1 MTKEEAK
8 AVIALCID
16 EGRTQGI
23 VKANEFEEL
32 LDFLDNQQS
41 SLPSNLDEAFLNYT
55 DSAKYPPADQNQE
68 RLAYDAFKAGAE
80 WMAEQF
86 ERIEGELVDWYEAR
100 GADYC
105 HGISTNTSFEV
116 PEGFYIRKKQN
127 S

>member
-8 AVIALCID
+8 AIIALCID

-32 LDFLDNQQS
+32 LDFLDNQQPS
-41 SLPSNLDEAFLNYT
+41 IPSNLNEATEEYAL
-55 DSAKYPPADQNQE
+55 DVKAKPFGN
-68 RLAYDAFKAGAE
+68 LVKDAFKAGAE
-80 WMAEQF
+80 WMARQF
-86 ERIEGELVDWYEAR
+86 ERIEGELVDWYAT
-100 GADYC
+100 GDVDYC
-105 HGISTNTSFEV
+105 HGISTDTSFEV